1 MLPTSIC
8 IIGIDP
14 GYGRCGFA
22 IIERDERGRGGETL
36 LHSQCLSTPSSHP
49 FTERLALVAA
59 TYRTLI
65 ATYRPTLCSM
75 ERVYFSTNQKTAMH
89 VAEVRG
95 ALMLITQ
102 DLGISLCE
110 FGPNEVKVA
119 VAGDGSASKRQVMT
133 MVSRLIHLPAP
144 IMYDDEYDAIAL
156 ALTASA
162 STPQTP

>member
-1 MLPTSIC
+1 MSDIPLR

-22 IIERDERGRGGETL
+22 IIERTVRGNETL
-36 LHSQCLSTPSSHP
+36 LHSQCLSTPASHP

-59 TYRTLI
+59 TYRTLTT
-65 ATYRPTLCSM
+65 TYHPTLCSM

-95 ALMLITQ
+95 ALILITQ
-102 DLGISLCE
+102 DLGIMLHE
-110 FGPNEVKVA
+110 FGPNEVKLA
-119 VAGDGSASKRQVMT
+119 VAGDGGASKRQVMT

-144 IMYDDEYDAIAL
+144 ITYDDEYDAIAL

-162 STPQTP
+162 STPPTR

>member
-1 MLPTSIC
+1 MSNTPLRIV
-8 IIGIDP
+8 GIDP
-14 GYGRCGFA
+14 GYGRCGFSV
-22 IIERDERGRGGETL
+22 IERAVRGVEVL
-36 LHSQCLSTPSSHP
+36 LYSQCLSTPTSHP
-49 FTERLALVAA
+49 FAERLALVAA

-65 ATYRPTLCSM
+65 TTYHPTLCSM

-95 ALMLITQ
+95 ALILITQ
-102 DLGISLCE
+102 DFGITLRE
-110 FGPNEVKVA
+110 FGPNEVKLA
-119 VAGDGSASKRQVMT
+119 VAGDGGANKRQIMT

-162 STPQTP
+162 SMPCTP